1 MSLNNYDLEGKK
13 TFHMHPYNIVSLQSY
28 ANIYNRVD
36 RFFFYL
42 SKTEFV
48 HRHFCIGCEL
58 ASNEGGPLGL
68 QTISLQLS

>member
-1 MSLNNYDLEGKK
+1 MSLNNYNLEGKK
-13 TFHMHPYNIVSLQSY
+13 KTFHIHPYNIVSLQSH

-36 RFFFYL
+36 RFFNFFYL

-58 ASNEGGPLGL
+58 ASDEGGPLGL
-68 QTISLQLS
+68 